1 MKRKWVRAV
10 MRVLT
15 VAALASGLTGC
26 WDQGSF
32 NQRAAVLILTVAP
45 AQQSGQWLWSFY
57 FPNPS
62 TTVSSASRQSSQE
75 EFYRLT
81 VYAATLPEAY
91 GKVQQQL
98 ARDVYLG
105 QMEDIVIS
113 YKIPA
118 SVMATAVN
126 AYNIEGLTPKTAYL
140 VVAKSPAQAVAVT
153 PQETTPSV
161 YLTQYFDC
169 QSCQPEM
176 LSRPVWNV
184 WTALVTPGV
193 SPVIPYA
200 SSSTQISAIAVYPQS
215 GRPVIFSRQE
225 TLGWA
230 YLMGRVTK
238 ALVAVSLP
246 FGRVV
251 LGHVKGRVSTNV
263 TSAPHAISAD
273 VHVSATGTIVEW
285 PLPEAPTRADL
296 ALVQKATEQ
305 KLLAYCLSA
314 IKAANAS
321 GTDPFGYGRALYF
334 QHPAW
339 PAQDPTYG
347 YPIQAHI
354 TVRMTVQRSGVGT

>member
-1 MKRKWVRAV
+1 MKGQWARAV
-10 MRVLT
+10 MAVLT

-32 NQRAAVLILTVAP
+32 SRRAAVLILAVAP
-45 AQQSGQWLWSFY
+45 AQQSREWLWTFY
-57 FPNPS
+57 FPNPN
-62 TTVSSASRQSSQE
+62 TTVSSASRQSPQG

-81 VYAATLPEAY
+81 VDAATLPEAY

-113 YKIPA
+113 TKIPA
-118 SVMATAVN
+118 SVMATVVN
-126 AYNIEGLTPKTAYL
+126 AYNLEGLTPKTAYL
-140 VVAKSPAQAVAVT
+140 VASKSPTEAVAVT

-161 YLTQYFDC
+161 YLTQYFSC
-169 QSCQPEM
+169 QSCQPEL
-176 LSRPVWNV
+176 LSRPEWVVWS
-184 WTALVTPGV
+184 ALVTPGV

-200 SSSTQISAIAVYPQS
+200 ASSTKISAIAVYPKS
-215 GRPVIFSRQE
+215 GRPIIFSPHE

-238 ALVAVSLP
+238 GLVAVSLP

-251 LGHVKGRVSTNV
+251 LGRVKSQVSTTV
-263 TSAPHAISAD
+263 AAAPHAIRAE

-285 PLPEAPTRADL
+285 PLPVAPTRGDL
-296 ALVQKATEQ
+296 ALVEEATGQ

-314 IKAANAS
+314 IKVANAS
-321 GTDPFGYGRALYF
+321 KTDPFGYGRALYF

-339 PAQDPTYG
+339 PAQDPAYD
-347 YPIQAHI
+347 YPIKAHV
-354 TVRMTVQRSGVGT
+354 TVRVTVQKSGVGT